1 MALPAS
7 SQKGE
12 QGMHNNKDVNM
23 FQYSAHA
30 IGIRLLVEDLF
41 HLKSLD

>member
-1 MALPAS
+1 MALPVS

-12 QGMHNNKDVNM
+12 RGMHYNEDVNM

-30 IGIRLLVEDLF
+30 IDIRLLVGDLF